1 MTCVEK
7 VFFVGRLFVFLV
19 SFLELFFCVSSA
31 AFALTY

>member
-7 VFFVGRLFVFLV
+7 VFFCWRLFVFW
-19 SFLELFFCVSSA
+19 SLFGAVFFVSSA

>member
-7 VFFVGRLFVFLV
+7 VFFLLEAFCFGLFFGAV
-19 SFLELFFCVSSA
+19 FCVSSA